1 MKERHGAGRCF
12 PAPCALL
19 GFVCFLFS
27 QQFPFLAVVL
37 LFGDEAFLHHLSVP
51 AEFVGDFFC
60 FLGFFGRLCFGVLG
74 GVVCAFLLVLFQEAE
89 QAVKGLRDLLFHGP
103 GGVFLRLG
111 LLGLGDV
118 GVVIR
123 KVAYD
128 AGVLFA
134 YFTNRKYVFQSRDPK
149 MLLEFL
155 KFVGSRVTTL
165 LSDMFIM
172 WLMVSVLG
180 INDWIATLTSAVV
193 VTVLNYV
200 FSKVLVFRR
209 NGE

>member
-1 MKERHGAGRCF
+1 MFEFVKKHREIIAYLIVGVLTTVVSWIVY
-12 PAPCALL
+12 ALL
-19 GFVCFLFS
+19 RIVMDMNVPL
-27 QQFPFLAVVL
+27 QVQIAV
-37 LFGDEAFLHHLSVP
+37 FMRWF
-51 AEFVGDFFC
+51 
-60 FLGFFGRLCFGVLG
+60 
-74 GVVCAFLLVLFQEAE
+74 
-89 QAVKGLRDLLFHGP
+89 
-103 GGVFLRLG
+103 
-111 LLGLGDV
+111 
-118 GVVIR
+118 
-123 KVAYD
+123 

-200 FSKVLVFRR
+200 FSKLLVFRKKV
-209 NGE
+209 

>member
-1 MKERHGAGRCF
+1 MTE
-12 PAPCALL
+12 
-19 GFVCFLFS
+19 FLKKHREIIAY
-27 QQFPFLAVVL
+27 LI
-37 LFGDEAFLHHLSVP
+37 
-51 AEFVGDFFC
+51 
-60 FLGFFGRLCFGVLG
+60 FGVLTTLVSW
-74 GVVCAFLLVLFQEAE
+74 VVYALLRIVLDMNDPVQV
-89 QAVKGLRDLLFHGP
+89 QIAV
-103 GGVFLRLG
+103 
-111 LLGLGDV
+111 
-118 GVVIR
+118 
-123 KVAYD
+123 VARWV

-134 YFTNRKYVFQSRDPK
+134 YFMNRKYVFQSRDPK

-180 INDWIATLTSAVV
+180 INDWIATLTSAVI

-200 FSKVLVFRR
+200 FSKLLVFRR

>member
-1 MKERHGAGRCF
+1 MQEFLRKHREIIAYLIVGVLTTVVSWIVY
-12 PAPCALL
+12 ALL
-19 GFVCFLFS
+19 RIVMDMNDPL
-27 QQFPFLAVVL
+27 QVQIAV
-37 LFGDEAFLHHLSVP
+37 FMRWF
-51 AEFVGDFFC
+51 
-60 FLGFFGRLCFGVLG
+60 
-74 GVVCAFLLVLFQEAE
+74 
-89 QAVKGLRDLLFHGP
+89 
-103 GGVFLRLG
+103 
-111 LLGLGDV
+111 
-118 GVVIR
+118 
-123 KVAYD
+123 

-149 MLLEFL
+149 MLFEFL

-200 FSKVLVFRR
+200 FSKLLVFRKKV
-209 NGE
+209 

>member
-1 MKERHGAGRCF
+1 MKEFFNKHREIIAYLIVGILTTLVSWVVY
-12 PAPCALL
+12 ALL
-19 GFVCFLFS
+19 RIVLDMNVPL
-27 QQFPFLAVVL
+27 QVQIAVV
-37 LFGDEAFLHHLSVP
+37 ARWV
-51 AEFVGDFFC
+51 
-60 FLGFFGRLCFGVLG
+60 
-74 GVVCAFLLVLFQEAE
+74 
-89 QAVKGLRDLLFHGP
+89 
-103 GGVFLRLG
+103 
-111 LLGLGDV
+111 
-118 GVVIR
+118 
-123 KVAYD
+123 

-149 MLLEFL
+149 MLFEFL

-200 FSKVLVFRR
+200 FSKLLVFRKKA
-209 NGE
+209 

>member
-1 MKERHGAGRCF
+1 MFDFIKKHREIIAYLIVGVLTTVVSWIVY
-12 PAPCALL
+12 ALL
-19 GFVCFLFS
+19 R
-27 QQFPFLAVVL
+27 VVL
-37 LFGDEAFLHHLSVP
+37 DMNDPLQV
-51 AEFVGDFFC
+51 
-60 FLGFFGRLCFGVLG
+60 
-74 GVVCAFLLVLFQEAE
+74 QI
-89 QAVKGLRDLLFHGP
+89 AVIARW
-103 GGVFLRLG
+103 V
-111 LLGLGDV
+111 
-118 GVVIR
+118 
-123 KVAYD
+123 

-180 INDWIATLTSAVV
+180 INDLIATLTSAIV

-200 FSKVLVFRR
+200 FSKLLVFRKKV
-209 NGE
+209 

>member
-1 MKERHGAGRCF
+1 MKEFFNKHREIIAYLIVGIMTTLVSWAVYS
-12 PAPCALL
+12 LL
-19 GFVCFLFS
+19 RIVLDMNVPL
-27 QQFPFLAVVL
+27 QVQIAV
-37 LFGDEAFLHHLSVP
+37 FMRWF
-51 AEFVGDFFC
+51 
-60 FLGFFGRLCFGVLG
+60 
-74 GVVCAFLLVLFQEAE
+74 
-89 QAVKGLRDLLFHGP
+89 
-103 GGVFLRLG
+103 
-111 LLGLGDV
+111 
-118 GVVIR
+118 
-123 KVAYD
+123 

-193 VTVLNYV
+193 VTVLNYI
-200 FSKVLVFRR
+200 FSKMLVFKK
-209 NGE
+209 NSSKI